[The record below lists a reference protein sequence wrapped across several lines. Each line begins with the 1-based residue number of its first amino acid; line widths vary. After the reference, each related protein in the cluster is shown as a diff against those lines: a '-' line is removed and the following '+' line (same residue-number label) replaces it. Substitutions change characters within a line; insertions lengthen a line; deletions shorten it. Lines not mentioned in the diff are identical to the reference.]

1 MNHVKAV
8 QFCVWVCVMSVS
20 LWFVGTRNAN
30 ADLPPDLQA
39 KVETYKK
46 KLAEWAATPA
56 LVAAVKESNTKGGLA
71 PGMTNSKWDELSE
84 KDATVAA
91 FSTSEAGKLC
101 TNWEQDKNISKL
113 YLRDEKGNLVASG
126 NNKALLYNNGT
137 KPPFING
144 LKGVWAANEVK
155 PDPAS
160 QVKGV
165 HVSVPVLDGGKH
177 IGVLQTSVV
186 AE

>member
-1 MNHVKAV
+1 MNWGKLN
-8 QFCVWVCVMSVS
+8 QFHFSAYVVALVLSVG
-20 LWFVGTRNAN
+20 VTMNAS

-46 KLAEWAATPA
+46 KLSEWATNPVI
-56 LVAAVKESNTKGGLA
+56 VAAVKESNTKGGLA

-84 KDATVAA
+84 KDPVVLA
-91 FSTSEAGKLC
+91 FSTNEAGKLC
-101 TNWEQDKNISKL
+101 AKWEEDKSISKL
-113 YLRDEKGNLVASG
+113 YLRDEKANLVASS

-137 KPPFING
+137 KPPFVNG
-144 LKGVWAANEVK
+144 LKGVWASNEIK

-160 QVKGV
+160 QVKGI
-165 HVSVPVLDGGKH
+165 HVSVPVVDGGKT